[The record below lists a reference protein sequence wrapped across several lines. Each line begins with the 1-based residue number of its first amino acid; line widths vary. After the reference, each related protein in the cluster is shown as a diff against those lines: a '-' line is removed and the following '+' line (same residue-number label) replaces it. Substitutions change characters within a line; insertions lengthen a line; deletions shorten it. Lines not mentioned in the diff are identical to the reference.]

1 MLLHQRAKIN
11 CVNSNHQT
19 PLLVASAYNHG
30 RIIEFLLKR
39 NAKIENKDKD
49 NFTSLLLASAEGNL
63 EAVKILLE
71 AGADIFA
78 QVSIMSRLSYSSD
91 FQTITTYSLSQD
103 KRHFWAFF
111 QAL

>member
-1 MLLHQRAKIN
+1 MHTACTIGSLEIVRLLLHQRAKIN

-49 NFTSLLLASAEGNL
+49 NFTSLLLASAEGNV

-78 QVSIMSRLSYSSD
+78 QVNY
-91 FQTITTYSLSQD
+91 
-103 KRHFWAFF
+103 FF
-111 QAL
+111 DTFP